1 LVKSHRYILGFKAIK
16 QPREVAV
23 IRDELPFISVILA
36 NHNGKRHL
44 QECFDSLQNQNY
56 PRDRFEVILV
66 DNASTDGSVE
76 YIRERFPWIKI
87 LQLDKNYGFCKPNN
101 EGVKVAGGEYV
112 VLLNNDTVVTK
123 EWLSEL
129 VKGILADN
137 KVICCASKIL
147 YYDTRDMI
155 QAAGGKITIIGG
167 GFYRGYGDKD
177 NPEYN
182 KLEYTGFGCGAGV
195 LVKRDFFQNIGGF
208 DEDYFASCEEHDL
221 GWKCWLYGY
230 KVLYVPTAVMYHKES
245 ATFGTKSSFQ
255 PTKVYLATR
264 NRLYN
269 LAKNLEARNVMKALF
284 ISFAFNLYRSI
295 KYMAQG
301 NFASVNSIVKAY
313 VDFIKNLK
321 KVLAKRKVAQ
331 KNRKLSDRELYK
343 LGVIATLRES
353 ISEERRLSKVWKGE
367 FYKL

>member
-1 LVKSHRYILGFKAIK
+1 M
-16 QPREVAV
+16 
-23 IRDELPFISVILA
+23 IRDEFPFISIIVV
-36 NHNGKRHL
+36 NYNGKRHL
-44 QECFDSLQNQNY
+44 RECFNSLQNQSY

-76 YIRERFPWIKI
+76 YIRKSFPWIRI

-101 EGVKVAGGEYV
+101 EGVKVARGEYV
-112 VLLNNDTVVTK
+112 VLLNNDTVVAK

-129 VKGILADN
+129 VKGVLADD

-177 NPEYN
+177 SPKYD
-182 KLEYTGFGCGAGV
+182 KFEYTGFGCGAGV
-195 LVKRDFFQNIGGF
+195 LVKRDFFQDIGGF

-221 GWKCWLYGY
+221 GWKSWLYGY

-245 ATFGTKSSFQ
+245 ATFGTKSSFE
-255 PTKVYLATR
+255 PTKVYLITR

-269 LAKNLEARNVMKALF
+269 IVKNLEAWNVVKALF
-284 ISFAFNLYRSI
+284 VDFVFSLYRGI
-295 KYMAQG
+295 KYMVQG
-301 NFASVNSIVKAY
+301 NFTSVKSIARAHM
-313 VDFIKNLK
+313 DFIRNLK

-331 KNRKLSDRELYK
+331 NNRKLSDGELYR